1 MEMSRYLI
9 NDKSRRELT
18 TQIIETIRGAQKYIK
33 TGNFLFQD
41 YAIIIELQ
49 DALRRGVAVFILS
62 NTPELER
69 DAAKSADGDK
79 INMHLTNLKRL
90 HREGAHCRS
99 LDDLHAKFIIADGNR
114 GIMMSANFAPTS
126 LDNNIETGLLLDSVE
141 LKELE
146 YTFDI
151 LYINSDTYLQESDE
165 RHQSIRAESPVSRS
179 AFDSTHI
186 TSRLRLTVAQNG
198 DADADSRRATN
209 LRYCEV
215 HSIYDEII
223 GIINRAS
230 EYVYIVTWH
239 FKALNLLPEFTE
251 ALKQAIDRGVWVY
264 LYSNTEQPN
273 YSRPESLRQIEYLE
287 SIGCKSKGDDNNHS
301 KCVISESEGVVFT
314 ANIDGVHGLKTG
326 FEVGCVLQ
334 GEELD
339 TAREYVEQIIGN

>member
-1 MEMSRYLI
+1 
-9 NDKSRRELT
+9 
-18 TQIIETIRGAQKYIK
+18 
-33 TGNFLFQD
+33 
-41 YAIIIELQ
+41 
-49 DALRRGVAVFILS
+49 
-62 NTPELER
+62 
-69 DAAKSADGDK
+69 
-79 INMHLTNLKRL
+79 
-90 HREGAHCRS
+90 
-99 LDDLHAKFIIADGNR
+99 
-114 GIMMSANFAPTS
+114 
-126 LDNNIETGLLLDSVE
+126 
-141 LKELE
+141 
-146 YTFDI
+146 
-151 LYINSDTYLQESDE
+151 
-165 RHQSIRAESPVSRS
+165 
-179 AFDSTHI
+179 
-186 TSRLRLTVAQNG
+186 
-198 DADADSRRATN
+198 
-209 LRYCEV
+209 V

-334 GEELD
+334 EEELD